1 MKTYFITGV
10 NGFIGIH
17 WAKDLLSKGNTVLGI
32 DNNSENIDLIK
43 NYKKF
48 FFFKGNILKYKKL
61 KNLISRSDFIIHLAS
76 IAEPLKY
83 MNKTKEVIDVTAIAS
98 INIINL
104 CSKLNKTIFFT
115 STSEVY
121 GKNPSL
127 PFREEDDRVLGS
139 SSVKRW
145 CYSSS
150 KALVEHYLEATANSN
165 KKFKF
170 KGVRLFNV
178 YGYYL
183 KGRVVPRFINCALKN
198 KPIEVNGTGKQTR
211 CFTYIKDAIDAF
223 NSIIKEKK
231 CNNNFF
237 NVGSN
242 KEISI
247 EKFAKIVIKL
257 TKSKSKIKKVSYERR
272 FKNDYEDMKRRV
284 PCIKK
289 IYKFIKWK
297 PKTSL
302 KKGILLTINKHF

>member
-104 CSKLNKTIFFT
+104 CSKLNKTMFFT

-121 GKNPSL
+121 GKIHLYHLERKMIGSL
-127 PFREEDDRVLGS
+127 DLHQLKD
-139 SSVKRW
+139 
-145 CYSSS
+145 
-150 KALVEHYLEATANSN
+150 
-165 KKFKF
+165 
-170 KGVRLFNV
+170 GVIV
-178 YGYYL
+178 HL
-183 KGRVVPRFINCALKN
+183 K
-198 KPIEVNGTGKQTR
+198 
-211 CFTYIKDAIDAF
+211 
-223 NSIIKEKK
+223 
-231 CNNNFF
+231 
-237 NVGSN
+237 
-242 KEISI
+242 
-247 EKFAKIVIKL
+247 
-257 TKSKSKIKKVSYERR
+257 
-272 FKNDYEDMKRRV
+272 
-284 PCIKK
+284 
-289 IYKFIKWK
+289 
-297 PKTSL
+297 
-302 KKGILLTINKHF
+302 LLLSTI

>member
-104 CSKLNKTIFFT
+104 CSKLNKTMFFT
-115 STSEVY
+115 STSSLW
-121 GKNPSL
+121 KNPSS
-127 PFREEDDRVLGS
+127 FREEDDRVLGS

-145 CYSSS
+145 CYVHQAVLS
-150 KALVEHYLEATANSN
+150 
-165 KKFKF
+165 
-170 KGVRLFNV
+170 
-178 YGYYL
+178 
-183 KGRVVPRFINCALKN
+183 
-198 KPIEVNGTGKQTR
+198 
-211 CFTYIKDAIDAF
+211 
-223 NSIIKEKK
+223 
-231 CNNNFF
+231 
-237 NVGSN
+237 
-242 KEISI
+242 
-247 EKFAKIVIKL
+247 
-257 TKSKSKIKKVSYERR
+257 
-272 FKNDYEDMKRRV
+272 
-284 PCIKK
+284 
-289 IYKFIKWK
+289 
-297 PKTSL
+297 
-302 KKGILLTINKHF
+302 TI